1 MWGVQD
7 IFKDAL
13 GQIAGRGPLEK
24 ASLMTQTVEG
34 QPMRKRDQKLL
45 HVLFCMSGKYD
56 SYIYAQNMPLVLS
69 FKPVHQ
75 SNVQLL
81 YFSF

>member
-1 MWGVQD
+1 
-7 IFKDAL
+7 
-13 GQIAGRGPLEK
+13 
-24 ASLMTQTVEG
+24 
-34 QPMRKRDQKLL
+34 MRKRDQKLL